1 MLPNALLNTSHAS
14 SIPSRA
20 HPTSTSTE
28 LDVSGATSRGDDNE
42 WPGARMLGI
51 ESYTVSL
58 CDAAADYAAIR

>member
-1 MLPNALLNTSHAS
+1 MLPNALFNPSHAS

-20 HPTSTSTE
+20 HATLGNAEPV
-28 LDVSGATSRGDDNE
+28 VSGATARGDNE

-58 CDAAADYAAIR
+58 CDEAADYAAVR